1 LNCEIKSF
9 KALKQEQ
16 GTENHHVEDE
26 IIIENNIQEQPHVEQ
41 ITDEIENL
49 DENMQIH
56 GDVLNEHVDVQRV
69 GEQTQIENENH
80 ANIIEQPH
88 GEQDVNLN
96 EHHDAINQIN
106 LIQEPAIR
114 GAEHKQR
121 RPRTKVKSRYETH
134 VPVWRQK
141 IIVENIARV
150 EMLSKKQS
158 KPRWR

>member
-1 LNCEIKSF
+1 
-9 KALKQEQ
+9 
-16 GTENHHVEDE
+16 VEDE
-26 IIIENNIQEQPHVEQ
+26 IIIENNIQEQPHVKQ

-49 DENMQIH
+49 DGN
-56 GDVLNEHVDVQRV
+56 VQPV
-69 GEQTQIENENH
+69 GEQTQIENEN

-141 IIVENIARV
+141 IILENIARV